1 MAADS
6 AQARLFFALVP
17 DDGLRRELAE
27 LALVVADRVHGR
39 AIPAGHIHLTL
50 VFLGNVPRAR
60 LDIAQEAAHP
70 IPSPPFD
77 LRFQTLG
84 RFRRSDVT
92 WIAPLGAAKEADDL
106 ARALAE
112 RLTDRGFLLER
123 REFHPHVTLARR
135 SARPP
140 PKLEFTPFDW
150 HSGSRRRA
158 LRGDRRVAVDYL
170 TRVAIGRAR
179 SATHSLHEPG

>member
-39 AIPAGHIHLTL
+39 AIPAGQIHLTL
-50 VFLGNVPRAR
+50 VFLGNVPSAR
-60 LDIAQEAAHP
+60 RNIAQEAAQC

-77 LRFQTLG
+77 LRLQTLG

-92 WIAPLGAAKEADDL
+92 WIAPPGTAKEADDL

-112 RLTDRGFLLER
+112 QLTDRGFLLER

-135 SARPP
+135 STRPP

-150 HSGSRRRA
+150 HVERFA
-158 LRGDRRVAVDYL
+158 LMESIPDRDGVRYAEIDAWPLVS
-170 TRVAIGRAR
+170 T
-179 SATHSLHEPG
+179 T